1 MSDNS
6 SNNKRIAVNTVLL
19 YIRMVIIM
27 FIGLYTSRI
36 VLDALGVEDYG
47 IYNLVGG
54 FVTMFS
60 VVRAGLVS
68 STHRFLAFDLGK
80 RDVVNLNKTFST
92 LIIIYI
98 VLCFIIFL
106 LSETIGT
113 WFIETKMSIPHN
125 RLQAAHWVFQTSLVS
140 LVITLLCSPYNSL
153 IIAYEKMGVFA
164 YLTIYEVIAKLIVAY
179 MIYLSQGDKLITYSI
194 LLCIFQVSVPFFYW
208 LYCKRC
214 FIETN
219 ILWKID
225 KAKIKEIYAFA
236 GWSMLG
242 GVANMGFTQGLNILL
257 GMFFSPLVN
266 AARGVAVQV
275 QSAVL
280 LFLRNFQM
288 AIDPQI
294 IKSYARND
302 IVYMIKLI
310 HVSAR
315 FSYILLLVL
324 SLPLIF
330 EADYV
335 LSIWLVEV
343 PKYTS
348 LFFKLI
354 IITTMYEAI
363 SNPYT
368 KAVHATGNIKLY
380 EICTSGV
387 LLLIVPISYVV
398 LKLGGAP
405 YSVFIVHIV
414 LGAFTMI
421 ARIELANNIAK
432 IPISI
437 FTRKI
442 VPSIIIVTIISIIIT
457 MTPSIFMEE
466 NFYRFIIRF
475 LLSTL
480 SILISTMFFAVSS
493 DERSYIIKTIKSKM
507 KKNHEI

>member
-1 MSDNS
+1 MPDNS
-6 SNNKRIAVNTVLL
+6 SSNRRIAVNSFLL

-27 FIGLYTSRI
+27 FIGLYNSRI

-60 VVRAGLVS
+60 VVRSGLVS
-68 STHRFLAFDLGK
+68 STHRFLAFDIGK
-80 RDVVNLNKTFST
+80 RDLVSLSKTFST
-92 LIIIYI
+92 LLIIYL
-98 VLCFIIFL
+98 VLCLIVFL
-106 LSETIGT
+106 LSETIGP
-113 WFIETKMSIPHN
+113 WFIETKMSIPQS
-125 RLQAAHWVFQTSLVS
+125 RMPAAHWVFQTSLIS
-140 LVITLLCSPYNSL
+140 LIITLLCSPYNAL

-164 YLTIYEVIAKLIVAY
+164 YLTIYEVVAKLMVAY
-179 MIYLSQGDKLITYSI
+179 MLYSSKGDKLVTYSI
-194 LLCIFQVSVPFFYW
+194 LLCIVQVSVAFIYW
-208 LYCKRC
+208 LYCKRS
-214 FIETN
+214 FLETK
-219 ILWKID
+219 ILWYID
-225 KAKIKEIYAFA
+225 KGKIREIYAFA

-242 GVANMGFTQGLNILL
+242 GFAHMGFTQGLNILL
-257 GMFFSPLVN
+257 GMFFSPVVN

-280 LFLRNFQM
+280 HFVTNFQM

-294 IKSYARND
+294 IKSYARKDNE
-302 IVYMIKLI
+302 YMIKLI
-310 HVSAR
+310 HVSSR
-315 FSYILLLVL
+315 LSYIFLLVL

-330 EADYV
+330 EAEYV
-335 LSIWLVEV
+335 LGLWLVEV
-343 PKYTS
+343 PHYTS

-354 IITTMYEAI
+354 IITTMYDAI
-363 SNPYT
+363 TNPYT
-368 KAVHATGNIKLY
+368 KAVQATGNIRLY
-380 EICTSGV
+380 QICTSGV

-421 ARIELANNIAK
+421 ARIELANKIAK

-442 VPSIIIVTIISIIIT
+442 VPSIVTVTIISVIVTIV
-457 MTPSIFMEE
+457 PSFYMEG
-466 NFYRFIIRF
+466 NINRFITRG

-480 SILISTMFFAVSS
+480 SILISTILFAVSH
-493 DERSYIIKTIKSKM
+493 EEKLYIINFIKSKI
-507 KKNHEI
+507 KFNHEI